1 MTYQEVLR
9 VSRRSDDEIHRA
21 CLVGSRVYG
30 TAHDESD
37 HDYVLILKQEVAQ
50 NQLIREGKIN
60 VTVQSLGHFKDGIS
74 SGNVFAHEVLCAP
87 EAYVLKNS
95 PFNLPRIWA
104 KERRNIIESAIEKA
118 TNDFKKGANVHDP
131 KRIYHAFRVLNFA
144 QQLFDFGTIR
154 DFTEAKH
161 IYEVVMT
168 EPGLFSFD
176 FEMSFHTRTKE
187 LLSKLE

>member
-9 VSRRSDDEIHRA
+9 VSRRSDDEIHKA

-30 TAHDESD
+30 TAHEDSD

-60 VTVQSLGHFKDGIS
+60 VTVQSLGHFKDGIA
-74 SGNVFAHEVLCAP
+74 SGNIFSHEVLCAP
-87 EAYVLKNS
+87 KEYIFKDS
-95 PFNLPRIWA
+95 PLNLPAA
-104 KERRNIIESAIEKA
+104 KKQNIIESAVEKA
-118 TNDFKKGANVHDP
+118 TNDFKKGVKVHDS

-144 QQLFDFGTIR
+144 EQLVQFHSIR
-154 DFTEAKH
+154 DFTTAKH

-176 FEMSFHTRTKE
+176 FLMSFHTRTQE
-187 LLSKLE
+187 LLSKMDP